1 MANTKA
7 KLITVKSFLGME
19 QLTGELRVVGSA
31 YRRREARPRKNVAN
45 KKTQLDLAATV
56 DGSGETAGGD
66 ATSAAAAAVRET
78 YAGAAEGRAKKSGRA
93 AEKKEQ
99 VKKKGSVGS
108 TRKPCG
114 RGIASDGQK
123 KEQKK
128 ELSANREREATGSG
142 IGSGGPPSL
151 WDQKMELEGGSE
163 LPEDGTAF
171 VEAVHKR
178 IDLVRLTELVLKS
191 LDERLTQRQLEQ
203 LLELKYGKDA
213 REVESSSMGSYEIP
227 RPKRD

>member
-1 MANTKA
+1 
-7 KLITVKSFLGME
+7 VKKG
-19 QLTGELRVVGSA
+19 
-31 YRRREARPRKNVAN
+31 
-45 KKTQLDLAATV
+45 
-56 DGSGETAGGD
+56 
-66 ATSAAAAAVRET
+66 
-78 YAGAAEGRAKKSGRA
+78 GRA

-108 TRKPCG
+108 ARKPCG

-123 KEQKK
+123 KE
-128 ELSANREREATGSG
+128 LSANRGSEATGSG

-178 IDLVRLTELVLKS
+178 IYLVKLTELVLKS

>member
-78 YAGAAEGRAKKSGRA
+78 YAGAAEGRVKRGGRA

-99 VKKKGSVGS
+99 VKKRGSVGS

-123 KEQKK
+123 KE
-128 ELSANREREATGSG
+128 LSANQGSEATGSG
-142 IGSGGPPSL
+142 IGSGAPPSL
-151 WDQKMELEGGSE
+151 WDQKMELEGGTE

-178 IDLVRLTELVLKS
+178 INLVRLTELVLKS
-191 LDERLTQRQLEQ
+191 VDERLTQRQLEQ

-213 REVESSSMGSYEIP
+213 
-227 RPKRD
+227 